1 MSDSI
6 LITWKDGKRW
16 NIHRS
21 ILETIFND
29 KLPIPEHWFSS
40 REKDVLISLARME
53 KEGIAID
60 AEIKTNYR

>member
-1 MSDSI
+1 MSDTI
-6 LITWKDGKRW
+6 TITWKDGKRW

-21 ILETIFND
+21 ILKTIFND

-40 REKDVLISLARME
+40 RELDVLLCLARME

-60 AEIKTNYR
+60 SEIKANYR

>member
-21 ILETIFND
+21 ILKTIFND

-40 REKDVLISLARME
+40 RELDVLLCLARME
-53 KEGIAID
+53 KEGIQIDNNID
-60 AEIKTNYR
+60 AKFR